1 MIKAIKFNLIIYYQR
16 NIIPIIEI
24 TIFMRHWSLDKI
36 HIYIYMDKGVRQ
48 GYDTNMY
55 NTEINY
61 TCIIFVDFKVKL
73 NIKIKLQ

>member
-1 MIKAIKFNLIIYYQR
+1 
-16 NIIPIIEI
+16 
-24 TIFMRHWSLDKI
+24 
-36 HIYIYMDKGVRQ
+36 MDKGVRQ

>member
-36 HIYIYMDKGVRQ
+36 HIYIYGQGCETGVWHKYVQHR
-48 GYDTNMY
+48 N
-55 NTEINY
+55 
-61 TCIIFVDFKVKL
+61 KL
-73 NIKIKLQ
+73 YMHHIRGF